1 MVFFATKR
9 SRRNKKRTKGQ
20 QKQHKR
26 PWIATI
32 TTQPTSDFEGSSAWI
47 RDLRYGRTFSENLK
61 SGRKKHPSPST
72 RPQPQKRAT
81 FLIEAAAAASINL
94 LLLLLLGI
102 CHLGSYNNIFLAN
115 YAYVYYNEGS
125 YPFFSHNTIWMC
137 TVWWRRKRWSN
148 KTINCEERFVK
159 GNHFLN
165 IGVLTTINP
174 FIRIPRCRWIM
185 FLFEN
190 YYFFL
195 ICLSS

>member
-1 MVFFATKR
+1 MVVLLAK
-9 SRRNKKRTKGQ
+9 
-20 QKQHKR
+20 
-26 PWIATI
+26 
-32 TTQPTSDFEGSSAWI
+32 
-47 RDLRYGRTFSENLK
+47 NLK

-81 FLIEAAAAASINL
+81 FLIEAAASIN

-115 YAYVYYNEGS
+115 YVYNEGS
-125 YPFFSHNTIWMC
+125 YPFFRILYECSWVYGL
-137 TVWWRRKRWSN
+137 VWWRSKRWSN

-174 FIRIPRCRWIM
+174 FIRIPRCRWII
-185 FLFEN
+185 FLFDN
-190 YYFFL
+190 YYFFFL
-195 ICLSS
+195 CLSSYQNYENHIIYCTCKYES

>member
-1 MVFFATKR
+1 MSKWRKYSIWHFFQKFDFVMEHPVFYATTVFR
-9 SRRNKKRTKGQ
+9 ARGCIRLLR
-20 QKQHKR
+20 
-26 PWIATI
+26 
-32 TTQPTSDFEGSSAWI
+32 I
-47 RDLRYGRTFSENLK
+47 RDLRYGRTLSGSKNLK

-137 TVWWRRKRWSN
+137 TVWWRSKRWSN

-174 FIRIPRCRWIM
+174 FIRIPRCRWII
-185 FLFEN
+185 FI
-190 YYFFL
+190 Y
-195 ICLSS
+195 I